1 MKNHPACGLT
11 GNLYLAE
18 KNCGAVRSML
28 LKNLQSAL
36 LWRLNNPRA
45 LKNKHI
51 MSNRMIILGG
61 GESGVGAAILAA
73 QRGYDVFVSD
83 GGPLKEAYKKA
94 LQQHDIAFEEN
105 GHSED
110 RILDGDEVMKSPG
123 IPDKNEMVRRIRA
136 KGIPVISE
144 IELAYRYKGD
154 SRIIGI
160 TGSNGKSTTTAL
172 TYHICKHGGFDCALV
187 GNIGYSFARQVA
199 EDPKPWYVCE
209 ISSFQLDDIV
219 DFRSDVAVLTN
230 ITEDHLDRYDYKFEN
245 YIASK
250 FRITKNQ
257 TSGDYFIYNEDDPV
271 IEQNIGLFQIHSN
284 PLPFTMQQEPNKG
297 GFIGKGQLTINTGS
311 EKLQMSIYDF
321 ALKGIHNQYN
331 TMAAGIASATVGIRK
346 EKIREAIQ
354 SFEALEHRM
363 EHVLTVRGVE
373 FINDSKATNVNST
386 WYALE
391 SMDKPTVL
399 ILGGVDKGNDYSLIR
414 DLIKEK
420 VKAIVCMGVDNRKIH
435 EAFQNDVPVM
445 VNTGSAEEAVKA
457 AFHFATKGDTVLLS
471 PACAS
476 FDLFKNY
483 EDRGRQFKEAV
494 RDL

>member
-1 MKNHPACGLT
+1 MCTPITK
-11 GNLYLAE
+11 
-18 KNCGAVRSML
+18 M
-28 LKNLQSAL
+28 QQ
-36 LWRLNNPRA
+36 RLV
-45 LKNKHI
+45 
-51 MSNRMIILGG
+51 ILGG
-61 GESGVGAAILAA
+61 GESGVGAAVLAA
-73 QRGYDVFVSD
+73 KQGYDVFVSD
-83 GGPLKEAYKKA
+83 GGPLKDNYRQD
-94 LQQHDIAFEEN
+94 LQQHGIVFEEG
-105 GHSED
+105 GHT
-110 RILDGDEVMKSPG
+110 IGKVLNADEIVKSPG
-123 IPDKNEMVRRIRA
+123 IPEKNELIKQVRAR
-136 KGIPVISE
+136 GIPVISE
-144 IELAYRYKGD
+144 IELAYRHKGG

-160 TGSNGKSTTTAL
+160 TGSNGKTTTTAM
-172 TYHICKHGGFDCALV
+172 TYHICRHGGLDCALV

-199 EDPKPWYVCE
+199 EDPKQWYVAE

-219 DFRSDVAVLTN
+219 TFRPDVAILTN

-245 YIASK
+245 YIRSK
-250 FRITKNQ
+250 FRITMNQ
-257 TSGDYFIYNEDDPV
+257 TKDDYFIYNEDDPV
-271 IEQNIGLFQIHSN
+271 IRENLDRYPIHSN
-284 PLPFTMQQEPNKG
+284 PLPFTMQHETNKG
-297 GFIGKGQLTINTGS
+297 GFINKGQMHIETGN
-311 EKLQMSIYDF
+311 EKWQMSIYDF

-346 EKIREAIQ
+346 QKIREAIQ

-363 EHVLTVRGVE
+363 EYVSTVRGVE

-391 SMDKPTVL
+391 SMDKPTIL

-414 DLIKEK
+414 DLVKEK

-435 EAFQNDVPVM
+435 EAFQNDVALM
-445 VNTGSAEEAVKA
+445 VNTASAEEAVKA
-457 AFHFATKGDTVLLS
+457 AFHFATKGDVVLLS